1 MDMKSFD
8 WQGCFDLL
16 AKNKDAFLAIS
27 IILAILGRFLF
38 GPIKQVWQWIR
49 KLIRSPA
56 PMPKA
61 EAPEATKTDNSQTQ
75 NVANQS
81 GGNSAG
87 RDVNIIHN
95 HTNGEDQER
104 YRQSVERQINDLTN
118 RLERANQDK
127 GALDADKQRLQNE
140 INDLRAK
147 LFDIEASF
155 DAAKER
161 ADNLAAQLTALSNQ
175 VDSEQLAQAR
185 GLLAEFDFDGAEKI
199 LTQIVNDQEL
209 NVRQSAAASYG
220 LGEIAEEQ
228 VNWQDALEHY
238 KRAYDLDATLEHQKA
253 YARLCWRMGR
263 WEEAVQLH
271 KDILKQTEAEYGIEH
286 SEYASALNNL
296 ATAHA
301 EAGLPTKA
309 EPLYDQAL
317 SISRRV
323 LGANHPDTATYQNNL
338 AAAFRDQERNNAA
351 EPLYIQSLST
361 NRRMLGADHP
371 TTATSLNNLA
381 QLYRAQGRYDDAEPL
396 YDQALSIRRRVLS
409 ADHPDIAQT
418 LNNLANLYRAK
429 ERYEDAEPLFE
440 EALSIHRRVLGADHP
455 DTATSLNNLALMRGI
470 QGRYAEAAPL
480 FKEAVEIMERV
491 LGAEHPNTKI
501 MRKNYEVLL
510 AEMKEKGPE

>member
-16 AKNKDAFLAIS
+16 AKNKDAFLAVS

-81 GGNSAG
+81 VGNSAG

-104 YRQSVERQINDLTN
+104 YRQSVERQINDLTSC
-118 RLERANQDK
+118 LERANQDK

-185 GLLAEFDFDGAEKI
+185 GLLDEFDFDGAEKI

-220 LGEIAEEQ
+220 LGEIAEER

-238 KRAYDLDATLEHQKA
+238 KRAYDLDATL
-253 YARLCWRMGR
+253 
-263 WEEAVQLH
+263 
-271 KDILKQTEAEYGIEH
+271 
-286 SEYASALNNL
+286 
-296 ATAHA
+296 
-301 EAGLPTKA
+301 
-309 EPLYDQAL
+309 
-317 SISRRV
+317 
-323 LGANHPDTATYQNNL
+323 
-338 AAAFRDQERNNAA
+338 
-351 EPLYIQSLST
+351 
-361 NRRMLGADHP
+361 
-371 TTATSLNNLA
+371 
-381 QLYRAQGRYDDAEPL
+381 
-396 YDQALSIRRRVLS
+396 
-409 ADHPDIAQT
+409 
-418 LNNLANLYRAK
+418 
-429 ERYEDAEPLFE
+429 
-440 EALSIHRRVLGADHP
+440 
-455 DTATSLNNLALMRGI
+455 
-470 QGRYAEAAPL
+470 
-480 FKEAVEIMERV
+480 
-491 LGAEHPNTKI
+491 
-501 MRKNYEVLL
+501 
-510 AEMKEKGPE
+510 